1 MEHTAQTGT
10 LLITLVD
17 NSNASSARG
26 RHLVALPST
35 VLKGYKK
42 KGVIALLY
50 PSLQCQ
56 TLPFL
61 IFPFDSLLGLS
72 FTQL

>member
-10 LLITLVD
+10 LLIALVD

-35 VLKGYKK
+35 VLKG
-42 KGVIALLY
+42 
-50 PSLQCQ
+50 
-56 TLPFL
+56 
-61 IFPFDSLLGLS
+61 
-72 FTQL
+72 